1 MLQGLVISLP
11 YCYLN
16 TEVQSVV
23 RTQYR
28 RWQLIRTVGTGRM
41 SGDKY
46 FYRIFKQFCSLSI
59 IFRRPRQ
66 QLTLLTLA
74 LLTRQTATRY
84 HQTKMVSSATTHNV
98 SDVSE

>member
-23 RTQYR
+23 RNHYR
-28 RWQLIRTVGTGRM
+28 RWQLIRTVGTGHM

-46 FYRIFKQFCSLSI
+46 FYRVFKYFC
-59 IFRRPRQ
+59 F
-66 QLTLLTLA
+66 
-74 LLTRQTATRY
+74 
-84 HQTKMVSSATTHNV
+84 
-98 SDVSE
+98 